1 MKVLKFIS
9 STIILISIFSLSIN
23 MYSVWMQCMEIKK
36 VCNVAISH
44 GQKNGGITSKTVQLL
59 NDLIDERGLKDKIA
73 DLDFYP
79 GIDIPVQKREKF
91 SIVVKP
97 LIKLKVPFA
106 GEIIYETSD
115 IEVSGYSHK
124 FFK

>member
-36 VCNVAISH
+36 VCNVAITH

-59 NDLIDERGLKDKIA
+59 NDLIDERGLKDKIS

-106 GEIIYETSD
+106 GEMIYETSD

>member
-9 STIILISIFSLSIN
+9 TTVILVSIFALSIN
-23 MYSVWMQCMEIKK
+23 MYTVWMQYTEIKK
-36 VCNVAISH
+36 VCSVAISH

-59 NDLIDERGLKDKIA
+59 NDLLDERDLKDKIA
-73 DLDFYP
+73 YLDFYP

-97 LIKLKVPFA
+97 YIKLKVPFA
-106 GEIIYETSD
+106 GEIVYETSD

-124 FFK
+124 YFK

>member
-23 MYSVWMQCMEIKK
+23 MYSVWIQFTEIKK

-59 NDLIDERGLKDKIA
+59 NDLIDERGLKDKIS

-79 GIDIPVQKREKF
+79 GVDIPVQKREKF